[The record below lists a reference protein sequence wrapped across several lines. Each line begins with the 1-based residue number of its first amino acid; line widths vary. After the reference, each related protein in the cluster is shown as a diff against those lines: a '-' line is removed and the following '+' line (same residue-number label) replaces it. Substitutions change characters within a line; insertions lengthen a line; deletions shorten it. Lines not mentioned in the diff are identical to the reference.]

1 MGISVANEVYIFF
14 VMVLLGA
21 ACVFLFDLFR
31 IMRKLIKMST
41 AWVAVTDFV
50 FWIIFSVVIVG
61 GILYFNNGS
70 LRWYEFIGMVL
81 GVIIYLGILSRPI
94 MFVFIKII
102 DLFAK
107 FIGYILKILLTP
119 LIFLYKILVRP
130 IIAVVGVG
138 LKSIAGFCT
147 SFGGRAG
154 KLICSGKERV
164 SIVAERG
171 NRRNKKVKAKKKR
184 SLIPWLVFG
193 VICAMFINAMIQ
205 QPKILENKEKIA
217 SLEEQIAY
225 EQLRAKE
232 VDALKDMVNTDE
244 YIERMARDRLGLIK
258 ENEKV
263 FIDVAG

>member
-1 MGISVANEVYIFF
+1 MSISIANEVYIFLI
-14 VMVLLGA
+14 MVLLGA
-21 ACVFLFDLFR
+21 TSVFLFDLFR

-41 AWVAVTDFV
+41 ALVAVTDFV
-50 FWIIFSVVIVG
+50 FWIIFSVIIVG
-61 GILYFNNGS
+61 GIVYFNNGS
-70 LRWYEFIGMVL
+70 LRWYEFIGMIL
-81 GVIIYLGILSRPI
+81 GAIIYFGVLSRPI

-119 LIFLYKILVRP
+119 LIFLYKILFRP
-130 IIAVVGVG
+130 IIAIAGMG
-138 LKSIAGFCT
+138 LKSIVGFCA
-147 SFGGRAG
+147 FLGGRASR
-154 KLICSGKERV
+154 LICYGKERV
-164 SIVAERG
+164 NIVAERS
-171 NRRNKKVKAKKKR
+171 NKKNKKVKNKKKR
-184 SLIPWLVFG
+184 SLMPWLVFG
-193 VICAMFINAMIQ
+193 VICAMFVNAMIQ

-258 ENEKV
+258 ENEKI